1 MHLPEAY
8 RSLPRPSSSPKPS
21 HPPDSVVYQPGEP
34 QSPVGVRGLCTASLH
49 YSLRSLLTLHP
60 QPFGRE
66 LHLILG
72 RKTIPEDSSFLSKEV
87 IRPQVPL
94 RPPCYDFTL
103 LTKLRFDAANFR
115 PHLTQTSF
123 GWCDGQCVQGAG
135 TYSPRADNAQLLGIP
150 CSRGRVT
157 ALDPN

>member
-1 MHLPEAY
+1 MHGIIA
-8 RSLPRPSSSPKPS
+8 SSS
-21 HPPDSVVYQPGEP
+21 EE
-34 QSPVGVRGLCTASLH
+34 
-49 YSLRSLLTLHP
+49 LLTLHS
-60 QPFGRE
+60 QPFDRE
-66 LHLILG
+66 LHFIVG
-72 RKTIPEDSSFLSKEV
+72 RKKILKILVAKEV

-103 LTKLRFDAANFR
+103 LTKLRFDAANLR

-150 CSRGRVT
+150 CSRG
-157 ALDPN
+157 